1 MDRFY
6 DEAEM
11 EVKIRDALSEFGAA
25 DLVVTCL
32 AAQPPAFV
40 WNEIPEDEAH
50 RYFDE
55 IMTGVQ
61 TVLKY
66 TVPAMIEQESG
77 SVVVVESICGRTG
90 VKGENVMS
98 AAAHAGLGGLIRNM
112 ATVFGK
118 HRITVNGV
126 AVGPIKGEYAEP
138 AVEKNA
144 GPVLGVKGTGA
155 DVANAV
161 MYLAVLRCS
170 GIRARS

>member
-1 MDRFY
+1 M
-6 DEAEM
+6 
-11 EVKIRDALSEFGAA
+11 L
-25 DLVVTCL
+25 
-32 AAQPPAFV
+32 
-40 WNEIPEDEAH
+40 
-50 RYFDE
+50 
-55 IMTGVQ
+55 
-61 TVLKY
+61 
-66 TVPAMIEQESG
+66 EQARG

-144 GPVLGVKGTGA
+144 GPVLGVNGTGA

-161 MYLAVLRCS
+161 MYLADPAVFWNTGEIIDLNGGRF
-170 GIRARS
+170 AM